1 MDFLENKMLKR
12 LNKWGFV
19 GDFENLLDYIRANR
33 KSFDFDNIKDRK
45 WLKSV
50 AINDSASQNDPKE
63 AEATEAQVFPHP
75 KFLNLLKRWDL
86 ISLQDYASTYLSDNN
101 IDLNNRKD
109 RKLFRK
115 HFTAKLKTIPPLTD
129 VVSPQAQSSIV
140 TESKNLTSATQHQ
153 TEALPSKTG
162 SLSAARQQSSSTSPT
177 EKEQV
182 NKEPEVVS
190 HAEVQSKTEQSKTD
204 PLAET
209 IPVASDPTNLDPA
222 EINTASPSINDQA
235 AINLFGTDIKSNDLG
250 DFFPDTDGKVSSR
263 MEKLFARLIEVVQDK
278 AFYVDYGDYT
288 DKNTSIKDPVSS
300 KNGEFVFDGSG
311 SKPFKGGRI
320 TGKGLN
326 VVDSNY
332 QGIASENWGKSDYS
346 LIRLSDAEWGKV
358 VNDDGFL
365 AEQVG
370 RPKGYQGDLYGV
382 NNIST
387 FVDPYNAITDPETGA
402 LTNTRAISNVLGIDK
417 PSPANDNSLDY
428 SILHMAFGQY
438 TDHNMSFLARTSTGQ
453 GLASQVNPFDLPAAP
468 FPPSGPPSIGETSLQ
483 SGPTDTLNLDFTQ
496 QPINSSRNNFGQ
508 LDIGKRKIII
518 PPGSTFTNATIE
530 NALTPGDIIFDGNS
544 ESGFITVVNGVIEL
558 DVFGLLEFLN
568 EDGLVPASD
577 IIFNFENSTSPL
589 TVNIIPETG
598 IIGGR
603 GELYIVKDGGLVP
616 VAYFDAENNFDK
628 PAGFYEFSVERSGA
642 IAIGE
647 RLLTNDADNRNK
659 VVHRN
664 RTESL
669 IQNNQLYGATDLQN
683 YYLRE
688 SARYYEE
695 DGDFVIYR
703 DDLGNVY
710 RKEKSDDIGIGSIVR
725 GDVQKNGVNITIENY
740 KISSGVDSLG
750 NQLREKLYLQDGRP
764 ADILKSSHM
773 LSSAAVGVDGLKSL
787 PTYSDVLMNNGVDP
801 QLIKNI
807 FEAVPEDQYFIGEFG
822 PTNPLWLAL
831 TRDPDFIDFGN
842 VEGYPLIG
850 DISPRVF
857 SSDRTSGAMRG
868 LDQNDDNIADAFAIL
883 KYENDVAIDANPN
896 ARELKVRDFDGK
908 VINLSE
914 NLQPKINAEDWGIG
928 LLLSHAVGGD
938 WRANENAGLTTLHT
952 LWAREHSFHVDWI
965 NSTVEALSKN
975 REEKREFNDRYHLD
989 LDSVTSDDV
998 FNMSRRMVEMEY
1010 QKVLYEQFAPSLV
1023 GDIAKIGDHGWDGFN
1038 PMVDPSVAEEFS
1050 NGSYRYGHS
1059 QIQQLLIP
1067 GSELFDLFLAPQYAQ
1082 AFGFSGTINGMT
1094 QVTAA
1099 EVDTKVS
1106 ETVRSNLLANK
1117 LDLKAA
1123 NINRTRET
1131 GQANAQQLMKSLSGY
1146 DYIDGKYVLQVDI
1159 ETGKMK
1165 NGFAPLNLKNGSDVT
1180 HGILGPDGLYG
1191 TDDDTPGLDYGF
1203 VGNKA
1208 LRPFKS
1214 WDDFGSRLRGDTVT
1228 ERNDLLASFMAVY
1241 DNSLEGNSVEDRL
1254 ISAQTKIA
1262 SKEPLEANGLE
1273 LVDVW
1278 NYMLAEKPTGDHLL
1292 GPVASAITWE
1302 QFDRFQDGDAAY
1314 YLNTLDGLGGGVWNH
1329 TLRSLEDIIA
1339 TNSTRSTYDNYVD
1352 SGFSEDVFKTTPVQA
1367 ELTDPITGIFTPEKP
1382 FDPNSINNVDYLN
1395 GFLPGNGKPR
1405 INSIDLN
1412 NDYVLEANNAIYERV
1427 GANFANI
1434 ASIWESN
1441 PTDPWKSNGLFS
1453 SNTAASIDNGER
1465 GQGTFETL
1473 NSLI

>member
-1 MDFLENKMLKR
+1 MK
-12 LNKWGFV
+12 
-19 GDFENLLDYIRANR
+19 LLLTQQHNQIQT
-33 KSFDFDNIKDRK
+33 
-45 WLKSV
+45 L
-50 AINDSASQNDPKE
+50 
-63 AEATEAQVFPHP
+63 
-75 KFLNLLKRWDL
+75 
-86 ISLQDYASTYLSDNN
+86 ST
-101 IDLNNRKD
+101 I
-109 RKLFRK
+109 F
-115 HFTAKLKTIPPLTD
+115 
-129 VVSPQAQSSIV
+129 
-140 TESKNLTSATQHQ
+140 
-153 TEALPSKTG
+153 G
-162 SLSAARQQSSSTSPT
+162 
-177 EKEQV
+177 
-182 NKEPEVVS
+182 
-190 HAEVQSKTEQSKTD
+190 
-204 PLAET
+204 AET
-209 IPVASDPTNLDPA
+209 QREASDPTNLSSGK
-222 EINTASPSINDQA
+222 INSESLVIDNQA
-235 AINLFGTDIKSNDLG
+235 AINLFGSDINSNDLG

-263 MEKLFARLIEVVQDK
+263 MEKLFARLIKVVQDK

-288 DKNTSIKDPVSS
+288 DKNTNIKDPVKS
-300 KNGEFVFDGSG
+300 KENDGEFVFDGSG
-311 SKPFKGGRI
+311 SRQFKGGRV

-326 VVDSNY
+326 VVGSNY

-346 LIRLSDAEWGKV
+346 LIRLSDAEWGKI
-358 VNDDGFL
+358 VNNDGFL
-365 AEQVG
+365 VEQVG

-387 FVDPYNAITDPETGA
+387 FVDPYNAMTDPDTGA
-402 LTNTRAISNVLGIDK
+402 LTNTRAISNVLGIDQ

-616 VAYFDAENNFDK
+616 VAYFDAENNSNK
-628 PAGFYEFSVERSGA
+628 PAGFYEFSVERSGVVA
-642 IAIGE
+642 VGDP
-647 RLLTNDADNRNK
+647 LLTNNADNRNK
-659 VVHRN
+659 IVHRN

-688 SARYYEE
+688 SARYHEE
-695 DGDFVIYR
+695 AGDFVVYR
-703 DDLGNVY
+703 DELGNVY
-710 RKEKSDDIGIGSIVR
+710 SKKKGNGIGIGSIVR
-725 GDVQKNGVNITIENY
+725 GEVQMNGESITIANY
-740 KISSGVDSLG
+740 KISSGIDSEG
-750 NQLREKLYLQDGRP
+750 NQIREILLEDGRP

-773 LSSAAVGVDGLKSL
+773 LGSAAVGVDGLMSL

-807 FEAVPEDQYFIGEFG
+807 FEAVPEDQYFLGINGR
-822 PTNPLWLAL
+822 PTNKLWLDL
-831 TRDPDFIDFGN
+831 TLDTNFIDFGN

-883 KYENDVAIDANPN
+883 KHENDAARDANPKVH
-896 ARELKVRDFDGK
+896 ELKVRDFDGK
-908 VINLSE
+908 IVDLSE
-914 NLQPKINAEDWGIG
+914 NLQPKINAEDWGTG

-938 WRANENAGLTTLHT
+938 WRVNENAGLTSLHT

-965 NSTVEALSKN
+965 NSTVKALSEDQK
-975 REEKREFNDRYHLD
+975 EKHEFNDRYHLD
-989 LDSVTSDDV
+989 LDTLTSDDV

-1010 QKVLYEQFAPSLV
+1010 QKILYEQFAPSLV
-1023 GDIAKIGDHGWDGFN
+1023 GDIAKIGKHGWDGFN

-1059 QIQQLLIP
+1059 QIQQLLTP

-1131 GQANAQQLMKSLSGY
+1131 GQANAQQLMRSLSGY
-1146 DYIDGKYVLQVDI
+1146 DYIDGKYVLQVNTK
-1159 ETGKMK
+1159 TGKMK

-1180 HGILGPDGLYG
+1180 HGILGPDGLYC

-1241 DNSLEGNSVEDRL
+1241 DYSLEGNSVEDRL

-1262 SKEPLEANGLE
+1262 SKEPLEDNGLE

-1292 GPVASAITWE
+1292 GPLASAITWE

-1395 GFLPGNGKPR
+1395 GFLPGKGKPR

-1412 NDYVLEANNAIYERV
+1412 NPYVLEANNAIYERV

-1441 PTDPWKSNGLFS
+1441 PTDPWKSNGLFA